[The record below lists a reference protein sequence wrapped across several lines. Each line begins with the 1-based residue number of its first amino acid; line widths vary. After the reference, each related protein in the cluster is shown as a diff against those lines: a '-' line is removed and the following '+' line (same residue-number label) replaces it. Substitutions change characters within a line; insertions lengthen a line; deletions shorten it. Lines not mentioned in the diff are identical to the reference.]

1 VWNARLRFGSLCA
14 SQSFRALAD
23 WCLRIF
29 VFRAIYEG
37 SSLAPNSAWPAV
49 TAAFVAPFLLL
60 CPFNGAISNAL
71 PKRWVLV
78 GAAGFCAGAVALCT
92 VTSSPWLA
100 ALATMAVGAAV
111 YSPTRYAL
119 LPAVAKD
126 TGLPLGRVNS
136 WIEMSSAAAIAL
148 GAVVGYEL
156 YGHTWAAFSS
166 WPAAIVATVAANGLA
181 MFFAIPARFPSD
193 VRRAESPA
201 MAVRGFFSDGGRIL
215 ADREARLGLL
225 GLAFFMALILV
236 GAGTLAQFAL
246 DSALGA
252 DSRERLEA
260 LCFVFL
266 GAALGSAAAGLQRH
280 LYRALGLVPVA
291 AAGLVMALGWASW
304 SRSLLG
310 PCLVLGAMGGVL
322 NVPLRAYYQATVPAD
337 ARGNGMA
344 FMNFA
349 IYLGTVLLSLV
360 LLGLTQSG
368 PLARPTAQLI
378 FLILLTGLGA
388 VVAGGVA
395 FRPLL
400 EQGFEIL
407 LWPFYRIQA
416 AGPGVAMFPM
426 RGPVMVVA
434 NHSAWC
440 DPLWLG
446 KVVPRFLT
454 PMMTSVYYDKPVMSW
469 LMRRVVHTIRV
480 PASTFRREAPELK
493 DAVAALDA
501 GRVLVVFPE
510 GGLRRKEE
518 QPLRQFGQ
526 GVWRILQDRP
536 KTPIVVCWIEGGWK
550 SFTSYFLGPPTKNK
564 RIDWW
569 RRIRVAMAQP
579 RVLPPALLADQRGV
593 RSHLMQACLDAR
605 EHLGFPPFQAAG
617 FTPSETAKRN
627 KEPTEEAPDSR

>member
-1 VWNARLRFGSLCA
+1 
-14 SQSFRALAD
+14 
-23 WCLRIF
+23 LRIF
-29 VFRAIYEG
+29 VFREIYEG
-37 SSLAPNSAWPAV
+37 DSLAPNSAWPAV

-60 CPFNGAISNAL
+60 CPFNGAISNGL

-78 GAAGFCAGAVALCT
+78 GAAGFCAGVVALCGA
-92 VTSSPWLA
+92 TSSPWLA
-100 ALATMAVGAAV
+100 ALGTMAVGAAV

-126 TGLPLGRVNS
+126 SALPLGRVNS

-156 YGHTWAAFSS
+156 YGHTWPAFSS
-166 WPAAIVATVAANGLA
+166 WPGAIVATVAANCLA
-181 MFFAIPARFPSD
+181 VVFAIPACFPSD
-193 VRRAESPA
+193 VRRAETPA
-201 MAVRGFFSDGGRIL
+201 MAIRSFFMDGRQIL
-215 ADREARLGLL
+215 ADREVRLGLI
-225 GLAFFMALILV
+225 GLAFFMALISV
-236 GAGTLAQFAL
+236 GAGTMAQFAL
-246 DSALGA
+246 NSAIGA
-252 DSRERLEA
+252 DNRERLEA

-266 GAALGSAAAGLQRH
+266 GAALGSAVAGLQRH

-291 AAGLVMALGWASW
+291 ASGLVMALAWASW
-304 SRSLLG
+304 SGSLLG
-310 PCLVLGAMGGVL
+310 PCFVLGAMGGVL
-322 NVPLRAYYQATVPAD
+322 NVPLRAFYQATVPAD

-344 FMNFA
+344 VMNFG
-349 IYLGTVLLSLV
+349 IYLGTVLLSLL
-360 LLGLTQSG
+360 LLGLSQAG
-368 PLARPTAQLI
+368 PLAGPTAQLI
-378 FLILLTGLGA
+378 FLMLLTGLGA
-388 VVAGGVA
+388 IAAAALA

-400 EQGFEIL
+400 EQALEII
-407 LWPFYRIQA
+407 LWPFYRIQV
-416 AGPGVAMFPM
+416 AGPGVATFPM
-426 RGPVMVVA
+426 RGPVLVVA

-480 PASTFRREAPELK
+480 PASSFRREAPELK

-536 KTPIVVCWIEGGWK
+536 KTPVVVCWIEGGWR
-550 SFTSYFLGPPTKNK
+550 SFTSYFRGLPTKNK

-569 RRIRVAMAQP
+569 RRIRVAMAEP

-593 RSHLMQACLDAR
+593 RSHLMQACLDSR
-605 EHLGFPPFQAAG
+605 EHLGLPSLQAAG
-617 FTPSETAKRN
+617 STPDEPVKR
-627 KEPTEEAPDSR
+627 EEAPTEEGIDHV